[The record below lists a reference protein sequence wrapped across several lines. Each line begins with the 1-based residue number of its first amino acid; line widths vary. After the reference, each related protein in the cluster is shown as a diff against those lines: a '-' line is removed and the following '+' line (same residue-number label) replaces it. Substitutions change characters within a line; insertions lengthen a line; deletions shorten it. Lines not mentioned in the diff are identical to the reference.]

1 MMFKKILLF
10 TLGLALA
17 LSACGRPQSGNE
29 AGTLVPIK
37 LPMGYIPNIQFAPMY
52 VMIEKGF
59 AREQGLDVQ
68 LEHNVRETDAVAL
81 LGAGELTFAVV
92 SGEQVLL
99 SRAQGVPV
107 VYVAAWYQ
115 KYPVSVVAKAEQG
128 ITTAADLKGKTIGL
142 PGLYGANYIGLE
154 ALLASAGLSDA
165 DVTLSSIGFTQV
177 ESLATDQVQA
187 IVGYAANEP
196 IQLRAQGYDVTELRV
211 ADFVNLAS
219 NGLVTNEKTLAENPD
234 LVKRMVKAFVQSL
247 EYTIAHPDEA
257 YEISKK
263 YVEGLADL
271 DESVQKEILAIS
283 IEFWQAERVGFSD
296 MDAWENMQSTL
307 LIMASYT
314 KPVDLNAAF
323 TNEFLP

>member
-1 MMFKKILLF
+1 MFKKILLL
-10 TLGLALA
+10 TLGLAIGLM
-17 LSACGRPQSGNE
+17 ACSPRGVQNE
-29 AGTLVPIK
+29 AGTLVPVK
-37 LPMGYIPNIQFAPMY
+37 LPLGYIPNIQFAPVY
-52 VMIEKGF
+52 VMLEKGF

-68 LEHNVRETDAVAL
+68 LEHNIRETDSVAL
-81 LGAGELTFAVV
+81 LGTGELTFAVV

-107 VYVAAWYQ
+107 VYIAAWYQ
-115 KYPVSVVAKAEQG
+115 KYPVSVVAKTEQG
-128 ITTAADLKGKTIGL
+128 IAGPADLKGKNIGL

-154 ALLASAGLSDA
+154 ALLASAGIGDA
-165 DVTLSSIGFTQV
+165 DVTLTPIGYTQI

-187 IVGYAANEP
+187 VVGYAANEP
-196 IQLRAQGYDVTELRV
+196 IQLRARGYTVTELRV
-211 ADFVNLAS
+211 ADFVHLAS

-234 LVKRMVKAFVQSL
+234 LVRRMVKAFVQSL

-263 YVEGLADL
+263 YVEGLADA
-271 DESVQKEILAIS
+271 DEAVQKEILAVS

-296 MDAWENMQSTL
+296 AQAWENMQDTL
-307 LIMASYT
+307 MMMGSYAE
-314 KPVDLNAAF
+314 PLDLDKAF

>member
-1 MMFKKILLF
+1 MFKKLFFLL
-10 TLGLALA
+10 LGLAIGLM
-17 LSACGRPQSGNE
+17 ACGPQKVRNE
-29 AGTLVPIK
+29 AGALTPIK
-37 LPMGYIPNIQFAPMY
+37 LTLGYIPNIQFAPMY
-52 VMIEKGF
+52 VMLEKGF

-81 LGAGELTFAVV
+81 LGAGQLTFAVV
-92 SGEQVLL
+92 SGEQILL

-128 ITTAADLKGKTIGL
+128 IKTVADLKKKTIGL
-142 PGLYGANYIGLE
+142 PGLYGASYIGLE

-165 DVTLSSIGFTQV
+165 DVNLSSIGFTQV
-177 ESLATDQVQA
+177 ESLVANQVDA
-187 IVGYAANEP
+187 IVAYAANEP

-211 ADFVNLAS
+211 ADFVHLAS
-219 NGLVTNEKTLAENPD
+219 NGLVTNEQTVKANPD

-263 YVEGLADL
+263 YVEGLSEAD
-271 DESVQKEILAIS
+271 EAVQKEILSVS
-283 IEFWQAERVGFSD
+283 IEFWKAKRIGFSD
-296 MDAWENMQSTL
+296 MEAWTNMQSTL
-307 LIMASYT
+307 LIMSSYT
-314 KPVDLNAAF
+314 QPVDLNAAF
-323 TNEFLP
+323 TNQFLP